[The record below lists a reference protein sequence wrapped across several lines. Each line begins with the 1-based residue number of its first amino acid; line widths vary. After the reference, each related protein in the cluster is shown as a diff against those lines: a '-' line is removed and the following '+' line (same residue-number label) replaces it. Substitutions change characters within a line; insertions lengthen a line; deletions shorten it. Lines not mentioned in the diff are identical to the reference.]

1 MTQQSNGEDQEDQPL
16 SSFEDIAAL
25 FFAPVWVA
33 TAESVEQPLV
43 KDVLKAAITL
53 QERGKESF
61 AHLEE
66 VIADLR
72 AEVEAELA
80 QEQETS
86 SQSENTA
93 AVSDQTDSVLAK
105 TVLKGMSEFDT
116 RIREATKG
124 TVDARSLMP
133 ILFGGLALRQLIF
146 KGPQLDDVPWYVL
159 AWYSFDSFMKFHDRH
174 RSLPKADATVTGE
187 ENGNSP
193 TPVQDVQDSQ
203 E

>member
-16 SSFEDIAAL
+16 SNFDDIAAL
-25 FFAPVWVA
+25 FLAPVWVA

-43 KDVLKAAITL
+43 KDVLKAAIAL

-86 SQSENTA
+86 SQSENA
-93 AVSDQTDSVLAK
+93 AVVYDQTDSALAQ
-105 TVLKGMSEFDT
+105 TVRKGMSEFDT

-124 TVDARSLMP
+124 TVDARSLTP
-133 ILFGGLALRQLIF
+133 IVFGGLALRQLIF
-146 KGPQLDDVPWYVL
+146 KGLQLDDVPWYVL
-159 AWYSFDSFMKFHDRH
+159 AWYSFDSFMKFHDRQP
-174 RSLPKADATVTGE
+174 SVSTPATPETPT
-187 ENGNSP
+187 ENGNAP
-193 TPVQDVQDSQ
+193 TPVNESPNS
-203 E
+203 

>member
-1 MTQQSNGEDQEDQPL
+1 MLDSPKIAFFLNTVKHGEKVMTQQSNGEDQEDQPL
-16 SSFEDIAAL
+16 SNFDDIAAL
-25 FFAPVWVA
+25 FLAPVWVA

-43 KDVLKAAITL
+43 KDVLKAAIAL

-86 SQSENTA
+86 SQSENA
-93 AVSDQTDSVLAK
+93 AVVYDQTDSALAQ
-105 TVLKGMSEFDT
+105 TVRKGMSEFDT

-124 TVDARSLMP
+124 
-133 ILFGGLALRQLIF
+133 
-146 KGPQLDDVPWYVL
+146 
-159 AWYSFDSFMKFHDRH
+159 DRK
-174 RSLPKADATVTGE
+174 SV
-187 ENGNSP
+187 
-193 TPVQDVQDSQ
+193 V
-203 E
+203 